1 MIRRDVLKLGGAA
14 TAGMALATPLV
25 AAVADGRRSGGIV
38 LIDDRFAA
46 ARTFAAAARDAG
58 ARVLATSGDVPTLRH
73 GALRDVPLAGL
84 AGLTTY
90 ADMMVIA
97 SLAAEERCSF
107 ALRIAHEIS
116 HGRTAHRLLDG
127 PVASIAVL
135 DTARDHWPA
144 GVWTL
149 MAAASV
155 DRAPTVAVMREPRGS
170 GRDGALWSW
179 TIA

>member
-1 MIRRDVLKLGGAA
+1 MIRRDVLRLSAAA
-14 TAGMALATPLV
+14 TAGMALATPLA
-25 AAVADGRRSGGIV
+25 AAVANGRRAGGLV
-38 LIDDRFAA
+38 LVDDRFAD

-58 ARVLATSGDVPTLRH
+58 ARVLSTGGDVPTLRH

-97 SLAAEERCSF
+97 SLAAEERRSF

-135 DTARDHWPA
+135 KAARDHWPA

-149 MAAASV
+149 MAAAAV
-155 DRAPTVAVMREPRGS
+155 DRAPIVSAMHVARGS

-179 TIA
+179 AIA

>member
-1 MIRRDVLKLGGAA
+1 MIRRDVLKLGGGA
-14 TAGMALATPLV
+14 TAGLALATPLA
-25 AAVADGRRSGGIV
+25 AAVNQGRRAGGTV
-38 LIDDRFAA
+38 LIDDRFAD

-58 ARVLATSGDVPTLRH
+58 ARVIATGGDVPTLSH
-73 GALRDVPLAGL
+73 GALREVPLAGL
-84 AGLTTY
+84 GGLTTY

-97 SLAAEERCSF
+97 SLAAEARRAFS
-107 ALRIAHEIS
+107 LRIAHEIS
-116 HGRTAHRLLDG
+116 DGQTVHRLLDG

-135 DTARDHWPA
+135 EAALDHWPA

-155 DRAPTVAVMREPRGS
+155 DRVPMVSAMHVAHGS
-170 GRDGALWSW
+170 GRDGVLWSW